1 MAKRRRKARK
11 SIGESLKYE
20 IYGILLI
27 TLSVIALSGE
37 AAVGRSLSKLF
48 GLFLGKY
55 YFVIALVGVY
65 VGLTVMVKR
74 AWPKGWSSRKTGM
87 LVLVLAL
94 TLWSSIA
101 EIDRK
106 FAPVDSAVE
115 LTASRILHQLG
126 SDLQGQLLSPD
137 APAGSVMS
145 RDISGG
151 YAGAVQY
158 TILYALFGV
167 YGTKFL
173 LLVMFAI
180 SIMLITGKSYVDILQ
195 GARKRIGRLIILL
208 RAKYANRRPRTVAVS
223 APRAAGQGTST
234 PLSRRTMDDFDD
246 DADEDHD
253 ENGIT
258 PASNRRSSLLFPWMR
273 SRPQPPEPHAAE
285 QREWTMDH
293 DDDDEHEEE
302 PSRQPRTPI
311 VRIHSNRD
319 RQVDSDNQQ
328 QSDARQSDS
337 ILSRMLRRAGS
348 PDTRAPQQTEETIE
362 PGHQHSSDE
371 TPPWV
376 QEHNEFEEDVEDEPP
391 FDMSEGY
398 SQRVAPSSLSPAFED
413 EHDEQNGMTEQYD
426 EVEVDDIVV
435 DEDDAEGQ
443 DVAQLSEALQSEAG
457 NNMSGESAP
466 RPVVPKVKPYRLPSL
481 SLLAKPAGGS
491 NGSNAVDQS
500 ESKRKLEATLE
511 SFGVKATVLAVVQ
524 GPAVTRYEVQPAT
537 GVKVSRIVGLQDDI
551 ALALAAKDI
560 RMEAPIPGKS
570 AIGIEVPNSEVSVVT
585 MREVMESGAFQ
596 NAGSK
601 LSIAFGRDISGQSIV
616 GNLAKMPHLLVAG
629 ATGSGKS
636 VCINGII
643 TSILYKAKPDEVKFM
658 MIDPKMVELNM
669 YNGIPHLL
677 APVVTDPRRASLA
690 LKKIVVEME
699 KRYELFS
706 KSGTRNIEGYNT
718 LMESNPAAVLPYI
731 VVIVDELADLMMV
744 AANDVEDA
752 ITRLAQ
758 MARAAGIHLIIATQ
772 RPSVDVI
779 TGVIKA
785 NIPSR
790 IAFGVSSQVDSR
802 TILDMAGAEKLLGR
816 GDMLFLPVGMSKPIR
831 VQGAFLSDP
840 EVEAIVA
847 YARSQGE
854 AEYKPELVPEL
865 DDSGNGQNE
874 EQLDELFDQAVGIVV
889 DAKQASVSLLQRRM
903 RVGYTRAARLIDQL
917 EAKGVVGPYE
927 GSKPREVLWSSDHN
941 NARTG
946 GQQS

>member
-48 GLFLGKY
+48 GLLLGKY

-65 VGLTVMVKR
+65 FGLSVMVKR
-74 AWPKGWSSRKTGM
+74 AWPKGWSSRKTGL

-106 FAPVDSAVE
+106 FDPVDSAVE
-115 LTASRILHQLG
+115 MSASSILHQLG
-126 SDLQGQLLSPD
+126 SDLQGQLLSPE

-145 RDISGG
+145 RDIAGG

-180 SIMLITGKSYVDILQ
+180 SIMLITGKSYIDILQ

-208 RAKYANRRPRTVAVS
+208 RAKYAGRRPSTVAVS
-223 APRAAGQGTST
+223 SVRAAAQGTNTS
-234 PLSRRTMDDFDD
+234 LSRRTIDDFDD
-246 DADEDHD
+246 DADEDGD
-253 ENGIT
+253 NDVT
-258 PASNRRSSLLFPWMR
+258 QASNRRSSLLFPWMR
-273 SRPQPPEPHAAE
+273 SRHHPSEQHEAEP
-285 QREWTMDH
+285 REWTMDH
-293 DDDDEHEEE
+293 EDDQEEE
-302 PSRQPRTPI
+302 QPRTPI
-311 VRIHSNRD
+311 VRIHSDRNRSSE
-319 RQVDSDNQQ
+319 SDDQQ
-328 QSDARQSDS
+328 QSEGRQTES
-337 ILSRMLRRAGS
+337 ILSRMLRRSGS
-348 PDTRAPQQTEETIE
+348 PDTRLPQQAEAATEQDRQELNA
-362 PGHQHSSDE
+362 
-371 TPPWV
+371 TPPWM
-376 QEHNEFEEDVEDEPP
+376 EAHNEFEEDAEDDTP
-391 FDMSEGY
+391 FDSPEGY

-413 EHDEQNGMTEQYD
+413 GDDSYGMEEEQYAQSD
-426 EVEVDDIVV
+426 MDD
-435 DEDDAEGQ
+435 DLTDHDAAYNQEEDIHD
-443 DVAQLSEALQSEAG
+443 SEALESSISDNMTVESELV
-457 NNMSGESAP
+457 
-466 RPVVPKVKPYRLPSL
+466 PVVPKVKPYKLPSI
-481 SLLAKPAGGS
+481 SLLAKPAGGGK
-491 NGSNAVDQS
+491 GSDGVDRM
-500 ESKRKLEATLE
+500 ESQRKLEATLE
-511 SFGVKATVLAVVQ
+511 SFGVRAKVLDVVQ

-585 MREVMESGAFQ
+585 MREVMESSAFQ

-643 TSILYKAKPDEVKFM
+643 TSILFKAKPDEVKFM

-831 VQGAFLSDP
+831 VQGAFLSDQ
-840 EVEAIVA
+840 EVEAVVA
-847 YARSQGE
+847 HARSQGE
-854 AEYKPELVPEL
+854 AEYKPELVPEI
-865 DDSGNGQNE
+865 DDSGSSQDE
-874 EQLDELFDQAVGIVV
+874 ELLDELFDQAVGIVV
-889 DAKQASVSLLQRRM
+889 EAKQASVSLLQRRM
-903 RVGYTRAARLIDQL
+903 RVGYTRAARLIDQM

-927 GSKPREVLWSSDHN
+927 GSKPREVLWSPDHA